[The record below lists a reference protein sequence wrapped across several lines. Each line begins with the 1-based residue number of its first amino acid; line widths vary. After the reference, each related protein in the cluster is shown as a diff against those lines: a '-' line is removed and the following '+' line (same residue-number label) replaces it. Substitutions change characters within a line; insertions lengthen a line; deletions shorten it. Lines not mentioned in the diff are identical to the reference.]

1 MRVHSNSKHLFCA
14 LNFLI
19 PEGTLYNKSW
29 AAAASLVCLAQ
40 HEEHKKIRKLKKGKK
55 QRRRKKKKNEN

>member
-55 QRRRKKKKNEN
+55 QQ

>member
-29 AAAASLVCLAQ
+29 AAASLVCLAQ

-55 QRRRKKKKNEN
+55 QQ